1 MKKSFEVNLGGRIF
15 NFDEDAY
22 ELLNNYIESLKGCFA
37 AQDGGDEI
45 IADIEVRLGELCETR
60 MREGGA
66 RIVDFAMI
74 DEFISRMGSP
84 ETFAQETVGEQ
95 RSADE
100 DSSSDADEQPKRE
113 PWRDAMLLGRKFF
126 RDTRNG
132 LLGGVFSGLA
142 TYIGFNVWLLRILA
156 ILICFFV
163 AGVLVPIVY
172 VIAWLVFPMASSIT
186 DLMRMRDIKP
196 ASGERVEAAWAR
208 EYERALAEVMNG
220 GVARENKGCLSGC
233 VIILL
238 AMIAFPIIVLLILFD
253 FAKTIMPN
261 LYFGNQNIFAT
272 TATDCIYMNYGI
284 NTIILSLLIF
294 IPIFFII
301 YYILKR
307 KNRVSPL
314 KEWIKILLVALWI
327 IALGLFLCMDKGSAT
342 YKIGFP
348 LCNGNITYST
358 KKESCSE
365 SSLDDVIRFVNEVQK
380 YATSPEALMLKKYF
394 LSPDNYPDS
403 KNCTRILWHYI
414 TSAGSDS
421 LVPFASECTLLDD
434 RVVWSLMPRDE
445 WMEYIDTPASV
456 SKVEI
461 AGGFKSDADFSVEIC
476 CVVDT
481 VAKRMFIDLPRCKGA
496 DDLQIAANSIPG
508 WSVDFRKDSDEQLE
522 QPHRVE
528 LLLKLYSED
537 GCLPKMVVSTL
548 SPDNLNVNSKDIM
561 HTLYKQRLSE

>member
-22 ELLNNYIESLKGCFA
+22 ELLNSYIESLKCYFPKH
-37 AQDGGDEI
+37 DGGEEI
-45 IADIEVRLGELCETR
+45 VADIEVRLGELCETR

-100 DSSSDADEQPKRE
+100 DSSSDADERPKRE

-142 TYIGFNVWLLRILA
+142 TYTGFNVWLLRILA

-196 ASGERVEAAWAR
+196 ASGERVEDAWAR

-238 AMIAFPIIVLLILFD
+238 AIIAFPIIVLLILFD
-253 FAKTIMPN
+253 FAKAIISN
-261 LYFGNQNIFAT
+261 LYLGNQNIFAT

-284 NTIILSLLIF
+284 NTIILPLLIF

-314 KEWIKILLVALWI
+314 KK
-327 IALGLFLCMDKGSAT
+327 
-342 YKIGFP
+342 
-348 LCNGNITYST
+348 
-358 KKESCSE
+358 
-365 SSLDDVIRFVNEVQK
+365 
-380 YATSPEALMLKKYF
+380 
-394 LSPDNYPDS
+394 
-403 KNCTRILWHYI
+403 
-414 TSAGSDS
+414 
-421 LVPFASECTLLDD
+421 
-434 RVVWSLMPRDE
+434 
-445 WMEYIDTPASV
+445 
-456 SKVEI
+456 
-461 AGGFKSDADFSVEIC
+461 
-476 CVVDT
+476 
-481 VAKRMFIDLPRCKGA
+481 
-496 DDLQIAANSIPG
+496 
-508 WSVDFRKDSDEQLE
+508 
-522 QPHRVE
+522 
-528 LLLKLYSED
+528 
-537 GCLPKMVVSTL
+537 
-548 SPDNLNVNSKDIM
+548 
-561 HTLYKQRLSE
+561 